1 MNRQHILAEIV
12 RTASQNGG
20 VALGRDRFFQET
32 GIKESDWLG
41 KFWARW
47 SDAVKEAGC
56 VPNEMQAPLDE
67 EALLE
72 HYVGLIRE
80 LGHLPVV
87 SELKL
92 KAKHSIGFPSHNTF
106 RRFGTKGQQ
115 IQKLVEYCE
124 GKPSHADV
132 LALLKASKPE
142 QIAAP
147 VETSTTEETIG
158 FVYLLKA
165 SRYFKIGRSS
175 SFERRSRELAIQL
188 PERAETVHVI
198 RTDDPVGIE
207 RYWHQR
213 FESKRKNG
221 EWFELTA
228 QDVKAFKRRKFM

>member
-12 RTASQNGG
+12 RTANQNGG
-20 VALGRDRFFQET
+20 VALGRHRFFQET

-41 KFWARW
+41 KLWARW

-56 VPNEMQAPLDE
+56 VPNQRQAALEE

-72 HYVGLIRE
+72 HYVLLTRE
-80 LGHLPVV
+80 LGHWPVV
-87 SELKL
+87 TELKL
-92 KAKHSIGFPSHNTF
+92 KAKQSPGFPSHNTF

-115 IQKLVEYCE
+115 FQKLVEYCQ
-124 GKPSHADV
+124 GNPNHADV
-132 LALLKASKPE
+132 LAILKASGPE
-142 QIAAP
+142 ETAAP
-147 VETSTTEETIG
+147 VDASPTEKSMG

-165 SRYFKIGRSS
+165 SRYFKVGRSS

-221 EWFELTA
+221 EWFELSA
-228 QDVKAFKRRKFM
+228 EDVKAFKRRKFM